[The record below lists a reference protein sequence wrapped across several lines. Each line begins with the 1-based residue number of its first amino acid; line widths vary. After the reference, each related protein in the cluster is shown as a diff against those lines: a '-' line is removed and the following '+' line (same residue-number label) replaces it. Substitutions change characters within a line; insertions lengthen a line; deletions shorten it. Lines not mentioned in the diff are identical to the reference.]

1 LVGAAAITADQSP
14 VAHEIRCERGVFSSS
29 SQVVRGGARYSTA
42 LAIDPTTAAEQEPA
56 TQDLLAAPAG
66 ERCANCEAPLAS
78 DQRYC
83 VECGQRRSG
92 PRFSFET
99 LTAPPATTPAPKLP
113 SRIPRVSSSM
123 SFIAGIATLLLALGV
138 GVLIGHNNPKTTQAA
153 APSQVIKIQ
162 GLGGNGSSANKPAS
176 NSGFKAPTV
185 PKLSKKVVKKVQ
197 AAASTVLGS
206 GTKNLSNN
214 VTQQVG
220 QSCSGGA
227 GCQGHKFTGNFF
239 GGG

>member
-1 LVGAAAITADQSP
+1 
-14 VAHEIRCERGVFSSS
+14 
-29 SQVVRGGARYSTA
+29 
-42 LAIDPTTAAEQEPA
+42 
-56 TQDLLAAPAG
+56 
-66 ERCANCEAPLAS
+66 
-78 DQRYC
+78 
-83 VECGQRRSG
+83 
-92 PRFSFET
+92 
-99 LTAPPATTPAPKLP
+99 
-113 SRIPRVSSSM
+113 M